1 MLEMVAKIKKD
12 VSYICLLSMFFIRKS
27 KQISFKRDLFTFL
40 AQNWKKLK
48 LGPFLKL
55 RVAFAVV
62 PTDKICG
69 WSLS

>member
-48 LGPFLKL
+48 
-55 RVAFAVV
+55 
-62 PTDKICG
+62 
-69 WSLS
+69 